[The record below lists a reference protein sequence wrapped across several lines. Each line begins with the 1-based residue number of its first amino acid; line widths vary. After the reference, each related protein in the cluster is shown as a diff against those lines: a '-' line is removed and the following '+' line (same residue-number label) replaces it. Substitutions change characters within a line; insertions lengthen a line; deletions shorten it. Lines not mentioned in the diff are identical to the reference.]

1 MFSRHGLYLVYSVIN
16 HSIYSIQLESQCCY
30 KQFLSHPDLLQVPIK
45 SFQHLYHLPYELS
58 TTPFP
63 LILLVSQIPNFGP
76 ILATP
81 SIQKSISS
89 LFYQ

>member
-1 MFSRHGLYLVYSVIN
+1 MACILFILLSTIPFTPYNSNRNAVIN
-16 HSIYSIQLESQCCY
+16 NSSPIPTSSKSL
-30 KQFLSHPDLLQVPIK
+30 IK
-45 SFQHLYHLPYELS
+45 SSQHLYDLPYELS